1 MNTEYSAGLMTECS
15 WFIEFKKFLKLKY
28 EGRTEEEIQDLI
40 INHNYLCA
48 PREHRI
54 KRTYMYLLKRTNQLD
69 TQGLQLF
76 FDSDLQTQKLINLI
90 CILRQDRLFFEFI
103 NEVYREKNILGTEY
117 LENSD
122 GNIFFKNK
130 DIQSDVIASWRDS
143 TKEKLISLYYNIM
156 VDCNLLTL
164 EGKKRKITPPILDV
178 ALERYLEFGG
188 ETALIKAITGVS

>member
-1 MNTEYSAGLMTECS
+1 
-15 WFIEFKKFLKLKY
+15 
-28 EGRTEEEIQDLI
+28 
-40 INHNYLCA
+40 
-48 PREHRI
+48 
-54 KRTYMYLLKRTNQLD
+54 MYLLKRTNQLD